1 MLNLLLVIISC
12 FFIGECNTSNASI
25 ERKCSGGSDPGST
38 SGTSATTI
46 PVSPFH
52 HHNIYSGT
60 SPVDD
65 RSEFHNKFFCNHK
78 QCNNANAL
86 PERHVSGGFT
96 APPSRQTSDGTS
108 TASTT
113 TTGSMQAPDT
123 PPVSA
128 ISTPS
133 SVSGIATTHS
143 MVTDTHTDS
152 SSNLIKNAA
161 YSDELLLR
169 EQQQQ
174 RLQCSVTFAENIP
187 KSPEQDKSKDGDEN
201 LTNGNTTTVSFESN
215 GISRTR
221 HTSVP
226 QTARS
231 TTASNTHDMHGLA
244 SEGQDESAFRARQMA
259 LQHHASLLSDS
270 DKNHTIHGTNMTI
283 NRSRVQIDGSK
294 LSLRLCKSQID
305 SAAKSKKKVYQDNFS
320 VTLFLVKPK
329 DQSDNLQDLNYE
341 NADWN
346 KIPTN
351 QHEMLNSHPRLAPSG
366 SAASVM
372 SSDDSKST
380 TTSNGKQ
387 NHQNHLEPRTSTK
400 HLRFTPG
407 RNIPSGLKFG
417 NSTVETNSS
426 QESSSEDDLGSA
438 ELARTTSEDKTTK
451 SILRKSGSSC
461 SSTRVVAVSTKTKV
475 NELEGNQTST
485 TNCSHQLMTSASE
498 VMHSKATRI
507 DGVDNLHTRR
517 ISDDR
522 TVPPTDNADTSITGT
537 NTATVASVTS
547 DFVMVTFSDLQSA
560 VSHTSNANNSPIVS
574 SNSNTVTTTT
584 PSTSVLHHH
593 SHHTISSG
601 ASSANTI
608 AVTSTW
614 I

>member
-1 MLNLLLVIISC
+1 
-12 FFIGECNTSNASI
+12 
-25 ERKCSGGSDPGST
+25 
-38 SGTSATTI
+38 
-46 PVSPFH
+46 
-52 HHNIYSGT
+52 
-60 SPVDD
+60 
-65 RSEFHNKFFCNHK
+65 
-78 QCNNANAL
+78 
-86 PERHVSGGFT
+86 
-96 APPSRQTSDGTS
+96 
-108 TASTT
+108 
-113 TTGSMQAPDT
+113 
-123 PPVSA
+123 
-128 ISTPS
+128 
-133 SVSGIATTHS
+133 
-143 MVTDTHTDS
+143 
-152 SSNLIKNAA
+152 
-161 YSDELLLR
+161 LLR

-380 TTSNGKQ
+380 TTSNGNQ
-387 NHQNHLEPRTSTK
+387 NYQNHLEAGTSTK
-400 HLRFTPG
+400 HLRFRTG

>member
-1 MLNLLLVIISC
+1 M
-12 FFIGECNTSNASI
+12 G
-25 ERKCSGGSDPGST
+25 
-38 SGTSATTI
+38 
-46 PVSPFH
+46 
-52 HHNIYSGT
+52 
-60 SPVDD
+60 
-65 RSEFHNKFFCNHK
+65 
-78 QCNNANAL
+78 
-86 PERHVSGGFT
+86 
-96 APPSRQTSDGTS
+96 
-108 TASTT
+108 
-113 TTGSMQAPDT
+113 
-123 PPVSA
+123 
-128 ISTPS
+128 
-133 SVSGIATTHS
+133 
-143 MVTDTHTDS
+143 
-152 SSNLIKNAA
+152 
-161 YSDELLLR
+161 
-169 EQQQQ
+169 
-174 RLQCSVTFAENIP
+174 
-187 KSPEQDKSKDGDEN
+187 
-201 LTNGNTTTVSFESN
+201 
-215 GISRTR
+215 
-221 HTSVP
+221 
-226 QTARS
+226 
-231 TTASNTHDMHGLA
+231 
-244 SEGQDESAFRARQMA
+244 
-259 LQHHASLLSDS
+259 
-270 DKNHTIHGTNMTI
+270 
-283 NRSRVQIDGSK
+283 
-294 LSLRLCKSQID
+294 
-305 SAAKSKKKVYQDNFS
+305 DNFS

-351 QHEMLNSHPRLAPSG
+351 QHELLNSHPRLAPSG

-372 SSDDSKST
+372 SSDDSKNT

-387 NHQNHLEPRTSTK
+387 NHQNHLEARTSTK
-400 HLRFTPG
+400 HLRFVPG
-407 RNIPSGLKFG
+407 RTSGLKFG

-601 ASSANTI
+601 ASSANTV